1 MKKITNRLFWILLV
15 GTIFAW
21 SNFFYELY
29 LYMNQ
34 EVSAVSCG
42 NFLTDSSLPNP
53 VMTPCFYGAIMFALA
68 LTQVIVLR
76 KELNKK

>member
-21 SNFFYELY
+21 SNFFYEVY
-29 LYMNQ
+29 MYMNR

-42 NFLTDSSLPNP
+42 NFQTGTELPHP
-53 VMTPCFYGAIMFALA
+53 MMTPCFYGAIMFALA
-68 LTQVIVLR
+68 FSQIILLKR
-76 KELNKK
+76 KSNKE